1 MKLSRKH
8 KELHMKNLS
17 KTRQIYNAITRNKRG
32 LTTATIRSRF
42 NTPNVSAIIND
53 LRRNG
58 LTVKSVKVQT
68 RNGTECRWVA

>member
-1 MKLSRKH
+1 MT
-8 KELHMKNLS
+8 
-17 KTRQIYNAITRNKRG
+17 KTQKIYRAITRNKRG

-68 RNGTECRWVA
+68 QNGTESRWVA